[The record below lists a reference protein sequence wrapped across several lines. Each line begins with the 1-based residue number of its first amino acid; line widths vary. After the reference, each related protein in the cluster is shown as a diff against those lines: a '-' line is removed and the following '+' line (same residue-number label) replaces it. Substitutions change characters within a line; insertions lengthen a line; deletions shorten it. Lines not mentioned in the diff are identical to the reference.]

1 MTTAVALVVTAVMAA
16 LSALHVVWAFGGVTG
31 NSAVIPSRDGV
42 PIMRPGRASTI
53 GVAAGLAVAAYVALA
68 AAAIAP
74 WPIPGVPVRIGCLVL
89 ALMFAARAIGEFRYV
104 GFFKRVR
111 DTEFAW
117 WDTRVFSP
125 LCIAIAAGY
134 AFLWSTGR

>member
-1 MTTAVALVVTAVMAA
+1 MTTAVGLVLAAVMAA
-16 LSALHVVWAFGGVTG
+16 LSGLHVVWAFGGVTG
-31 NSAVIPSRDGV
+31 SSAVIPNRDGV
-42 PIMRPGRASTI
+42 PIMRPGRVSTI
-53 GVAAGLAVAAYVALA
+53 CVAVGLAVAAYVSLA

-74 WPIPGVPVRIGCLVL
+74 WPISGVSAKIGCLVL

-125 LCIAIAAGY
+125 LCTVIAVGY
-134 AFLWSTGR
+134 ALLWSSAG

>member
-1 MTTAVALVVTAVMAA
+1 MTTAVGLAVAAVMAA
-16 LSALHVVWAFGGVTG
+16 LSGLHVVWAFGGVTG

-42 PIMRPGRASTI
+42 PIMRPGRRSTI
-53 GVAAGLAVAAYVALA
+53 AVAVGLALAAYVALA
-68 AAAIAP
+68 TVTVAP
-74 WPIPGVPVRIGCLVL
+74 WPIPGVPARIGCLVL

-111 DTEFAW
+111 GTEFAW

-125 LCIAIAAGY
+125 LCITISAGY
-134 AFLWSTGR
+134 AFLWTAAR